1 MFFGSRFSV
10 TLLRNLA
17 DFTTEIYFGCEKPEH
32 ANAPIVQHYVMRNR
46 EEKYTQ

>member
-1 MFFGSRFSV
+1 MVGPAWMIGFG
-10 TLLRNLA
+10 L
-17 DFTTEIYFGCEKPEH
+17 DFGCEKPEH